1 MTHAT
6 CAGQIRGEKTRSVP
20 QPVTEG
26 FARPPASPTATLG
39 PQPRHLGPLPP
50 PPLGNS
56 LLRIRPWQKREAGAA
71 HSTGKWPWSF
81 RSHCYVAKL
90 GRGKSCTSYGVRRDT
105 TPLKRELC
113 RCPRPRPR
121 QPVRSLHARTYLQ
134 VGTVSLQAV
143 SEHTTARPD
152 DPGPAAGGS
161 GRPGPPHPGPR
172 PASSRGGPTQGP
184 SSHPTP
190 PKHLTAGQERPRGR
204 RPLAESRRRHRPR
217 AVCPAGSR
225 EARAHAR
232 RRGAS
237 SPRTSSRTAR
247 RHAGLRGRDGPK
259 NGRRAWRRV
268 CAMRLL
274 ANRGAAGRGQRLTNT
289 RHGFTRR
296 TAGGDR
302 GPTAS

>member
-1 MTHAT
+1 M
-6 CAGQIRGEKTRSVP
+6 
-20 QPVTEG
+20 
-26 FARPPASPTATLG
+26 
-39 PQPRHLGPLPP
+39 
-50 PPLGNS
+50 S
-56 LLRIRPWQKREAGAA
+56 LR
-71 HSTGKWPWSF
+71 
-81 RSHCYVAKL
+81 
-90 GRGKSCTSYGVRRDT
+90 
-105 TPLKRELC
+105 
-113 RCPRPRPR
+113 
-121 QPVRSLHARTYLQ
+121 
-134 VGTVSLQAV
+134 AV

-190 PKHLTAGQERPRGR
+190 PKHLSAGQERPRGR

-237 SPRTSSRTAR
+237 SPQTSSRTAR
-247 RHAGLRGRDGPK
+247 CHAGLRGRDGPK

-274 ANRGAAGRGQRLTNT
+274 ANRVRRGGDKGSRTLDTGSRDALQGVTEDRQHPRASAGAFPGAAGLEERRRGSL
-289 RHGFTRR
+289 RR
-296 TAGGDR
+296 
-302 GPTAS
+302 